1 MKREAVIFK
10 GTKSGLVVI
19 LDGEQ
24 EFNALAAKLREKL
37 KSAAVFFKDARVI
50 ISVASRR
57 LDEAEI
63 RFLQRII
70 CDEYGLQLLEIVN
83 EPEISG
89 ETEDFDLFSDSSEVF
104 FAPDG
109 SAASSPGP
117 ERGEGGN
124 DKSPERKPEGKEA
137 GDSNTLLVKRTL
149 RSGQHIRYDGSVAVL
164 GDVNPGAEI
173 IASGDIVV
181 LGSFR
186 GVAHAGATGN
196 DKAIVAAFR
205 LNPTQL
211 RIANIITRSPD
222 GDSIVPAAP
231 EIARIRDGK
240 VVIEAFWLHGN

>member
-10 GTKSGLVVI
+10 GTKGGLVVI
-19 LDGEQ
+19 LDGRQ
-24 EFNALAAKLREKL
+24 EFAVLAAKLREKL
-37 KSAAVFFKDARVI
+37 KSATAFFKDAKVI
-50 ISVASRR
+50 VNVASRR
-57 LDEAEI
+57 LDETEV
-63 RFLQRII
+63 RCLQDII
-70 CDEYGLQLLEIVN
+70 SAQHGLHLLEIVN
-83 EPEISG
+83 EPEVS
-89 ETEDFDLFSDSSEVF
+89 EDTEDFDLFPDDNEVF
-104 FAPDG
+104 FTPDG
-109 SAASSPGP
+109 GMAAGP
-117 ERGEGGN
+117 ELERGKAGEVRP
-124 DKSPERKPEGKEA
+124 SERKLEEKET

-196 DKAIVAAFR
+196 VRAIVAAFR

-222 GDSIVPAAP
+222 GDSTGPAAP
-231 EIARIRDGK
+231 EIARIKDGK
-240 VVIEAFWLHGN
+240 VVIEAFWLHGS